1 NRTIDDEL
9 GDSVTGLQPV
19 YSPQADWNQGAT
31 CTTCHI
37 GTGLIDPTRVFGG
50 TWHDSTTYPDDT
62 PHTIAATF
70 TGTAVYVF
78 NIVVNAV
85 PDTATLTNLTFF
97 LDGERAGEFVH
108 VPDGSSDV
116 LYNVPVFTTTGLA
129 NAPHTLLIQMNT
141 PNVTNVLFDYIA
153 YT

>member
-9 GDSVTGLQPV
+9 GDSVTGLQPI

-31 CTTCHI
+31 CTSCHI
-37 GTGLIDPTRVFGG
+37 DTGLINPTRVFGG
-50 TWHDSTTYPDDT
+50 TWHDSTAYPDDP
-62 PHTIAATF
+62 PHTIATTF

-97 LDGERAGEFVH
+97 LDGEHAGEFVH

-116 LYNVPVFTTTGLA
+116 LYDVPVYTAAGLA
-129 NAPHTLLIQMNT
+129 NVPHTLLIQMNI
-141 PNVTNVLFDYIA
+141 PNTTNVLFDYIV